1 VLDPAWTRSGSGA
14 IHAVLIDEKY
24 NKADIPPESPYAVGD
39 APVGVPGFNSSVY
52 LYLHNILKLQGLATS
67 DIIEDVLAHELG
79 HTVNLKHCPVDNSQ
93 RCYLWARYNV
103 AAPVNH
109 YMDHHNRDY
118 DVNPKAPNFTPQP
131 GIDDQNSAPR
141 APRAPSTAQSSSS
154 SSGSDSGGADC
165 PSHETP
171 PTGPTTRSS
180 ESAPVWRSAF
190 YLSGWDYER
199 GRDYV
204 TNSLVEYPLNLS
216 YLTGY
221 AVPTHANRY
230 HNHDGF
236 LCGDPDANGFSVVS
250 ISPSH
255 ETSTGDYIV
264 SPGIVEVDGEM
275 KLRLSVNYYRC
286 GVWTFVIRA
295 RNDSGYADVTYV
307 LELYSPGRQIAPRRS
322 PWHE

>member
-1 VLDPAWTRSGSGA
+1 VR
-14 IHAVLIDEKY
+14 IDEKY
-24 NKADIPPESPYAVGD
+24 NKADIPPQFPDAVGD
-39 APVGVPGFNSSVY
+39 ATVGVPKRGSRVN
-52 LYLHNILKLQGLATS
+52 LYFHNIFKLQGLATS

-131 GIDDQNSAPR
+131 AFDDLNSAPR
-141 APRAPSTAQSSSS
+141 APRAPRTAPSGSS

-180 ESAPVWRSAF
+180 VSAPVWKYTSHV
-190 YLSGWDYER
+190 SGWDYER
-199 GRDYV
+199 GRDYR
-204 TNSLVEYPLNLS
+204 TNPLIEYPLNLS

-221 AVPTHANRY
+221 VVPTHEERHINSGA
-230 HNHDGF
+230 
-236 LCGDPDANGFSVVS
+236 DANGFSFVS
-250 ISPSH
+250 LSPSY
-255 ETSTGDYIV
+255 ETLTGDWIF
-264 SPGIVEVDGEM
+264 SPSIVEVDGEM
-275 KLRLSVNYYRC
+275 KLRIEVSNFYC
-286 GVWTFVIRA
+286 GVWTFVLRA
-295 RNDSGYADVTYV
+295 RNDSGYADVRYV